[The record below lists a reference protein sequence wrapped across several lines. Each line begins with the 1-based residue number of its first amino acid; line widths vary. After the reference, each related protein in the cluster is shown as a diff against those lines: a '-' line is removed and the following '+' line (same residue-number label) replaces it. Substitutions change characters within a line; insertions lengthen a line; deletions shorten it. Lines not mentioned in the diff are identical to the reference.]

1 MGRSGRESLTKATA
15 RGTILPMSL
24 PRRAHKIARGRLVIL
39 VTDAE
44 REELQRAAM
53 ASKLQL
59 GTWARVVL
67 LTAAERKKD
76 AP

>member
-1 MGRSGRESLTKATA
+1 
-15 RGTILPMSL
+15 MSL